1 VIKDADM
8 PLRYNERLQ
17 EFEQVQSF
25 APDESQLKHLQN
37 ELTRLENRA
46 EEIQA
51 QIDLTEQECLQAN
64 ATLMGLR
71 GNTELEGID
80 ERVNQILTLERK
92 IELLNS
98 RRSALDT
105 LLSACKDQ
113 MKTLPAQI
121 MGYEGAIT
129 RENNSQAI
137 EEFLPAFLSAQEAFL
152 ESREQLRELLQ
163 KDNHFSAKSMDFFS
177 KIELIE
183 GTRNFRFV
191 TVK

>member
-1 VIKDADM
+1 M

-17 EFEQVQSF
+17 EFEQVTEY
-25 APDESQLKHLQN
+25 APDPAQLEHLQN
-37 ELTRLENRA
+37 ELKRLEARA
-46 EEIQA
+46 EEIQQ
-51 QIDLTEQECLQAN
+51 QIKATEQEELVTQ
-64 ATLMGLR
+64 ATLGSLR
-71 GNTELEGID
+71 GDNSLENID
-80 ERVNQILTLERK
+80 QRVTAILTAEKKL
-92 IELLNS
+92 ELLSS
-98 RRSALDT
+98 RRSALDA
-105 LLSACKDQ
+105 LLSACKEQ
-113 MKTLPAQI
+113 MKPLPPQI
-121 MGYEGAIT
+121 MGYEAAIT
-129 RENNSQAI
+129 REENSKLI